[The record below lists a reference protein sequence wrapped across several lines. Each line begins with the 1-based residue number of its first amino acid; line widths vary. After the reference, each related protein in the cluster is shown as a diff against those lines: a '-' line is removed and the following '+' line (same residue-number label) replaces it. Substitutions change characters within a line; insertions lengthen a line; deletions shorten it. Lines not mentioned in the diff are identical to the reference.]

1 MPEKRPKIT
10 TKEFVSTG
18 QAAELC
24 SVTPDTVLKW
34 IKAGKIQ
41 AARTAGGHYR
51 IPREILQTLIESGTL
66 TPLPELLP
74 RKFQFCWEYY
84 EKNGDFCEKCREC
97 IVYRSRAKRCYEIG
111 KIPADTG
118 HAHVFCQRTCDD
130 CEFYR
135 VVKGQRLNLLVIT
148 DQAELSEKLEN
159 QAGKTEFNLRLVDNE
174 YQCSMV
180 IESFRPDYV
189 VIDNSLGKT
198 RCRSFVKHLTEDP
211 RVPYVKII
219 LAGKIDDMP
228 AECNK
233 MIFAV
238 INKPFSIEELESLMD
253 LAQQDT

>member
-1 MPEKRPKIT
+1 MTEKRQKT
-10 TKEFVSTG
+10 ARQEFVSTG
-18 QAAELC
+18 QAAEIC

-34 IKAGKIQ
+34 IKAGKIP
-41 AARTAGGHYR
+41 ASRTAGGHFR
-51 IPREILQTLIESGTL
+51 IPRETL
-66 TPLPELLP
+66 TSIIDTGKISPGQELSP
-74 RKFQFCWEYY
+74 RTFHFCWEYY
-84 EKNGDFCEKCREC
+84 EKNGDSCEQCRDC

-111 KIPADTG
+111 KIPTDTG

-130 CEFYR
+130 CEYYR
-135 VVKGQRLNLLVIT
+135 VVRGQRLNLLVIT
-148 DQAELSEKLEN
+148 DQSELSQNLES

-198 RCRSFVKHLTEDP
+198 RCRGFVKYLTEDP

-219 LAGKIDDMP
+219 LAGKIADMP
-228 AECNK
+228 SECNK

-238 INKPFSIEELESLMD
+238 INKPFSIEELESLMN